1 MNHSKYVK
9 DVHEI
14 VDRATVFLEKLDTQE
29 KNVREQLARDELGT
43 TGAEAK
49 REEIGQ
55 QRRATMAA
63 ALADLDTVHSAFTE
77 ALEQAQLVDASQL
90 HEDAKLLNLPGLEL
104 SSAQFTALVEKHKEN
119 PLMVQLL
126 QSYQADRPG
135 LYSDVVMPTP
145 ENQKAAFADFLGAAK
160 RTVQE
165 PGGMFSAFFAD
176 GKLDPAV

>member
-1 MNHSKYVK
+1 MNTSKFVK

-14 VDRATVFLEKLDTQE
+14 VNRATAALVKLDGQGKT
-29 KNVREQLARDELGT
+29 VREQLARDELGA
-43 TGAEAK
+43 TGAGEK
-49 REEIGQ
+49 LEEISQ
-55 QRRATMAA
+55 QRRATVAA

-77 ALEQAQLVDASQL
+77 ALERAQLVDASQL
-90 HEDAKLLNLPGLEL
+90 HEDAQLLNLPGLEL

-119 PLMVQLL
+119 PLMMQLL
-126 QSYQADRPG
+126 QGYQAARPG
-135 LYSDVVMPTP
+135 LYSDVAIPTP

-160 RTVQE
+160 RTIQE